1 MDIAQ
6 FEGRKREHIQLAL
19 DPSNQ
24 ASQVG
29 GLDHYRL
36 IHEALPDFNFDEVR
50 LDARCLGWPSR
61 TPFYVAGMTA
71 GHADAFKLNR
81 ALAIACERRG
91 WAMGVGSQ
99 RRQLES
105 RESGSSESNLDQWKK
120 LREEV
125 PELTLFANLGI
136 AQVIDAPVAEILRV
150 VQTLNAQAL
159 AIHLNALQE
168 VMQPEGTPQFRG
180 AFAAIERVVDEL
192 GNAGIRVLLKETGCG
207 FSRTTL
213 EKIAQLPLAAVDVSG
228 LGGTH
233 WGRIEGARAKPGS
246 LHAKAAQTFAD
257 WGVSTPE
264 SVRDAREVFSSQA
277 SKKKDSSAHDQA
289 GLALPR
295 LIEVW
300 ASGGVRSGLDAA
312 KLIALGA
319 DRVGY
324 AKPALEAALAGD
336 EALDQWMELQE
347 FELKTALFC
356 TGCRTP
362 ESLRKEG
369 KWKANIV

>member
-6 FEGRKREHIQLAL
+6 FENRKKEHIQLAL
-19 DPSNQ
+19 DPVNQ
-24 ASQVG
+24 AARKSS
-29 GLDHYRL
+29 LDQCQL

-50 LDARCLGWPSR
+50 LDARCLGWPSP

-71 GHADAFKLNR
+71 GHADAFRLNR
-81 ALAIACERRG
+81 ELALACARRG

-99 RRQLES
+99 RRELES
-105 RESGSSESNLDQWKK
+105 GVSENLDQWKE

-136 AQVIDAPVAEILRV
+136 AQVIDAPIAEILRI
-150 VQTLNAQAL
+150 VQCLSAQAL

-168 VMQPEGTPQFRG
+168 VIQPEGTPQFRG
-180 AFAAIERVVDEL
+180 AFQAIERVVDEL
-192 GNAGIRVLLKETGCG
+192 GNAGIPVLLKETGCG
-207 FSRTTL
+207 FSRSTL
-213 EKIAQLPLAAVDVSG
+213 ERVSRLPLAAVDISG

-233 WGRIEGARAKPGS
+233 WGRIEGARAPAES
-246 LHAKAAQTFAD
+246 IHAQAAKTFAD

-264 SVRDAREVFSSQA
+264 SVRAAREVFSA
-277 SKKKDSSAHDQA
+277 KKDSADTST
-289 GLALPR
+289 
-295 LIEVW
+295 IEVW

-324 AKPALEAALAGD
+324 AKPALEAALAG
-336 EALDQWMELQE
+336 EKALDHWMELQE

-362 ESLRKEG
+362 EALRKEG
-369 KWKANIV
+369 KWKASIV

>member
-19 DPSNQ
+19 DPANQ
-24 ASQVG
+24 ASDGNRLNQ
-29 GLDHYRL
+29 YQL
-36 IHEALPDFNFDEVR
+36 IHEALPDFNFEEVR
-50 LDARCLGWPSR
+50 LDARCLGWPSK

-81 ALAIACERRG
+81 ELALACARRG

-99 RRQLES
+99 RRELES
-105 RESGSSESNLDQWKK
+105 RESESLDQWKK

-125 PELTLFANLGI
+125 PDLTLFANLGI
-136 AQVIDAPVAEILRV
+136 AQVIDSPVADILRV
-150 VQTLNAQAL
+150 VQSLNAQAL

-168 VMQPEGTPQFRG
+168 VMQPEGTPHFRG
-180 AFAAIERVVDEL
+180 AFNAIERVVDEL
-192 GNAGIRVLLKETGCG
+192 GNAGIPVLLKETGCG
-207 FSRTTL
+207 FSRSTL
-213 EKIAQLPLAAVDVSG
+213 ERVARLPLAAVDISG

-233 WGRIEGARAKPGS
+233 WGRIEGARAQSGS
-246 LHAKAAQTFAD
+246 IHAQAAQTFAD

-264 SVRDAREVFSSQA
+264 SVREAREVFSATKGANENSE
-277 SKKKDSSAHDQA
+277 
-289 GLALPR
+289 
-295 LIEVW
+295 IEVW

-324 AKPALEAALAGD
+324 AKPALEAALAG
-336 EALDQWMELQE
+336 EKALDHWMELQE

-362 ESLRKEG
+362 EALRKEG
-369 KWKANIV
+369 KWKASIV

>member
-19 DPSNQ
+19 DPANQ
-24 ASQVG
+24 ASHSGGPLSLTHPTCMDQVQ
-29 GLDHYRL
+29 L
-36 IHEALPDFNFDEVR
+36 IHEALPDVDFDEIR
-50 LDARCLGWPSR
+50 LEARCLGKPAK

-71 GHADAFKLNR
+71 GHADAFRLNR
-81 ALAIACERRG
+81 DLAVACERRG

-99 RRQLES
+99 RRELES
-105 RESGSSESNLDQWKK
+105 RGSENLDQWKK

-125 PELTLFANLGI
+125 PGLTLFANLGV
-136 AQVIDAPVAEILRV
+136 AQIIDAPVSEMIRV
-150 VQTLNAQAL
+150 VQSLGAQAL

-168 VMQPEGTPQFRG
+168 VIQPEGTPHFRG
-180 AFAAIERVVDEL
+180 AFAAIERVVGEL
-192 GNAGIRVLLKETGCG
+192 GNAGIPVLLKETGCG
-207 FSRTTL
+207 FSRATL
-213 EKIAQLPLAAVDVSG
+213 ERVARLSLAAVDVSG

-233 WGRIEGARAKPGS
+233 WGRIEGARAPAGS
-246 LHAKAAQTFAD
+246 IHAEASHTFGN
-257 WGVSTPE
+257 WGVSTAE
-264 SVRDAREVFSSQA
+264 SVRNARDAFVTKS
-277 SKKKDSSAHDQA
+277 
-289 GLALPR
+289 
-295 LIEVW
+295 IEVW

-324 AKPALEAALAGD
+324 AKPALEAALAGE
-336 EALDQWMELQE
+336 EALDHWMRLQE

-356 TGCRTP
+356 TGCRAP
-362 ESLRKEG
+362 EELRKEG

>member
-19 DPSNQ
+19 DPANQ
-24 ASQVG
+24 ASQKRQ
-29 GLDHYRL
+29 LDQYQL

-50 LDARCLGWPSR
+50 LDARCLGWPSQ

-81 ALAIACERRG
+81 ELALACARRG

-99 RRQLES
+99 RRELES
-105 RESGSSESNLDQWKK
+105 RESESPENNLDQWKK

-125 PELTLFANLGI
+125 PDLVLFANLGI
-136 AQVIDAPVAEILRV
+136 AQVIDAPVSNILRV
-150 VQTLNAQAL
+150 VQSLNAQAL

-168 VMQPEGTPQFRG
+168 VMQPEGTPHFRG
-180 AFAAIERVVDEL
+180 AFTAIERVVDEL
-192 GNAGIRVLLKETGCG
+192 GNAGIQVLLKETGCG
-207 FSRTTL
+207 FSRSTL
-213 EKIAQLPLAAVDVSG
+213 ERVARLPLAAVDISG
-228 LGGTH
+228 FGGTH
-233 WGRIEGARAKPGS
+233 WGRIEGARAPAGS
-246 LHAKAAQTFAD
+246 IHAQAAQTFAD
-257 WGVSTPE
+257 WGISTPE
-264 SVRDAREVFSSQA
+264 SVREARKVFSG
-277 SKKKDSSAHDQA
+277 SSEISS
-289 GLALPR
+289 
-295 LIEVW
+295 IEVW

-324 AKPALEAALAGD
+324 AKPALEAALAG
-336 EALDQWMELQE
+336 EKALDQWMELQE

-362 ESLRKEG
+362 EALRKEG

>member
-19 DPSNQ
+19 DPANQ
-24 ASQVG
+24 ASQLNYPMTQARA
-29 GLDHYRL
+29 LDQYRL

-50 LDARCLGWPSR
+50 LDARCLGWPAA

-71 GHADAFKLNR
+71 GHADAFRLNR
-81 ALAIACERRG
+81 ALAVACERRG

-99 RRQLES
+99 RRELEARGS
-105 RESGSSESNLDQWKK
+105 ASSSEGLDQWKK

-136 AQVIDAPVAEILRV
+136 AQVIDAQVADILHV
-150 VQTLNAQAL
+150 VQSLGAQAL

-180 AFAAIERVVDEL
+180 AFSAIERVVDEL
-192 GNAGIRVLLKETGCG
+192 GNAGIRVILKETGCG
-207 FSRTTL
+207 FSRSTL
-213 EKIAQLPLAAVDVSG
+213 ERVSRLPLAAVDVSG

-233 WGRIEGARAKPGS
+233 WGRIEGARAPAGS
-246 LHAKAAQTFAD
+246 LHAQASRTFAD
-257 WGVSTPE
+257 WGIPTPE
-264 SVRDAREVFSSQA
+264 SVREAREAFSS
-277 SKKKDSSAHDQA
+277 KKDSSS
-289 GLALPR
+289 
-295 LIEVW
+295 IEVW

-324 AKPALEAALAGD
+324 AKPALEAALAGE
-336 EALDQWMELQE
+336 EALDHWMELQE

-362 ESLRKEG
+362 EGLRKEG
-369 KWKANIV
+369 KWNANIV

>member
-19 DPSNQ
+19 DPANQ
-24 ASQVG
+24 ASPGVG
-29 GLDHYRL
+29 QRALDQYRL

-50 LDARCLGWPSR
+50 LDARCLGWPSK

-81 ALAIACERRG
+81 ELALACARRG

-99 RRQLES
+99 RRELES
-105 RESGSSESNLDQWKK
+105 RESENPESGLDQWKK

-125 PELTLFANLGI
+125 PDLALFANLGI

-150 VQTLNAQAL
+150 VQSLNAQAL

-168 VMQPEGTPQFRG
+168 VMQPEGTPHFRG
-180 AFAAIERVVDEL
+180 AFTAIERVVDEL
-192 GNAGIRVLLKETGCG
+192 GNAGIPVLLKETGCG
-207 FSRTTL
+207 FSRSTL
-213 EKIAQLPLAAVDVSG
+213 ERVARLPLAAVDISG

-233 WGRIEGARAKPGS
+233 WGRIEGARAPAGS
-246 LHAKAAQTFAD
+246 IHAQAAQTFAD

-264 SVRDAREVFSSQA
+264 SVREAREVFS
-277 SKKKDSSAHDQA
+277 AHKNA
-289 GLALPR
+289 NENSE
-295 LIEVW
+295 IEVW

-324 AKPALEAALAGD
+324 AKPALEAALAG
-336 EALDQWMELQE
+336 EKALDHWMELQE

-362 ESLRKEG
+362 EALRKEG
-369 KWKANIV
+369 KWKASIV